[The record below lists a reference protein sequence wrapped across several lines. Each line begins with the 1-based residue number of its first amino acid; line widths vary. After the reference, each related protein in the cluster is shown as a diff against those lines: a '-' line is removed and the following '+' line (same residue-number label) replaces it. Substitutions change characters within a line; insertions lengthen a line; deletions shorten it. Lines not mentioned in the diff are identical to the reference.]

1 MSLSILFSSSF
12 LFSLAA
18 ILILAGAIFAY
29 VTMRINEQDHK
40 LNSMLG
46 LVSTVAAETQ
56 YFRAKIASLQN
67 HLSADDCDT
76 VEGIILKTNP
86 NDETELISVSDGE
99 VSEDD
104 EDSEDEDDIEE
115 DDEEEEDS
123 DEEGDDNDDDEG
135 DEDINGSPALNLS
148 SNEFTLENIEDLE
161 PNSATI
167 KTVHLDLNETLTAPF
182 NLENEVSHFL
192 ENNDKDI
199 DVNIVLNTNTVET
212 DDAREYK
219 KMPLQKLKEIAVAK
233 GLVADASKLKKHDL
247 LKIIEN

>member
-99 VSEDD
+99 VSED
-104 EDSEDEDDIEE
+104 EDSEDEEE
-115 DDEEEEDS
+115 DDDDEEDEEEDN
-123 DEEGDDNDDDEG
+123 DEEDEDEG
-135 DEDINGSPALNLS
+135 DEDIDVSPALNLS

>member
-99 VSEDD
+99 VSED
-104 EDSEDEDDIEE
+104 EDDSDEDDDEE
-115 DDEEEEDS
+115 EEEEEDS
-123 DEEGDDNDDDEG
+123 DDEG
-135 DEDINGSPALNLS
+135 EEEDNEDECDEDIDVSPALNLS
-148 SNEFTLENIEDLE
+148 TNEFTLENIEDLE